1 VNRLLP
7 PAHSKLRHLHLRWV
21 GLIFALLLLQQW
33 GLVHRYVH
41 GAPRT
46 GITAQAAATS
56 ALAVGVTKAFPA
68 HEVAECLLLDQLC
81 MGDAAPFQ
89 VFTVPLVGVVAL
101 VFEHSASA
109 FVARWSALF
118 QARGPPLLQ
127 QA

>member
-1 VNRLLP
+1 
-7 PAHSKLRHLHLRWV
+7 
-21 GLIFALLLLQQW
+21 
-33 GLVHRYVH
+33 
-41 GAPRT
+41 
-46 GITAQAAATS
+46 
-56 ALAVGVTKAFPA
+56 
-68 HEVAECLLLDQLC
+68 